1 MQCLL
6 VQAVPGRRRSCIVGD
21 LPHLYSVYLYRL
33 YLEDEDHVQGESYLN
48 RAAQLQ
54 TQTKNEELLI
64 IYKVCK
70 YKEILIS
77 RFPSLSF
84 DNSYISSIYLSI

>member
-1 MQCLL
+1 M
-6 VQAVPGRRRSCIVGD
+6 
-21 LPHLYSVYLYRL
+21 YSWRATSSVHFYLYRL

-64 IYKVCK
+64 IYKVCTK
-70 YKEILIS
+70 KGMLIS
-77 RFPSLSF
+77 RFSSVFFL
-84 DNSYISSIYLSI
+84 NSYISILPSIYQSIYQSYLMHLAI